1 MRLFHKDHKNT
12 GKLEVRRLNGPG
24 MNIHVSNVVAELLEP
39 IAGMMLE
46 KKETMST
53 ESVLSMVDK
62 YNQDIDREE
71 TWPEDNHGFA
81 LKHF

>member
-1 MRLFHKDHKNT
+1 
-12 GKLEVRRLNGPG
+12 

-62 YNQDIDREE
+62 YN
-71 TWPEDNHGFA
+71 
-81 LKHF
+81 